1 MAANANATATAAQ
14 HLAAKPKHTLRDIV
28 YAPKPWHLLSGTALK
43 WIALIC
49 MAIDHTAAIL
59 VLQHYY
65 DVRYAFGGDAAFWYD
80 AYIWMRRIG
89 RVTFP
94 IFCFVLVEGFVHT
107 RSKPKYA
114 LRMLAFA
121 VISEVPYDFA
131 LHDGVISY
139 TQDLNVIFTLLLA
152 FCALW
157 LADELGKL
165 VARAVAHIRGNAA
178 ETPRPIWWVTAL
190 LSIAAIAGAAW
201 LANGPIDVS
210 YHAYGIILIG
220 VLYLARNHRVIQLL
234 LGLAATYWYCLE
246 HNSML
251 QMWAAAGLACIM
263 LYNGKRGRGMKYL
276 FYVFY
281 PAHLLVLGLLK
292 LWLF

>member
-1 MAANANATATAAQ
+1 MAAP
-14 HLAAKPKHTLRDIV
+14 PKRTLRDLID
-28 YAPKPWHLLSGTALK
+28 APKPWHLLSGTALK

-49 MAIDHTAAIL
+49 MAIDHVGAIL
-59 VLQHYY
+59 VWQHYL
-65 DVRYAFGGDAAFWYD
+65 DLRSTFGADAALWYD
-80 AYIWMRRIG
+80 IYIWMRRIG

-94 IFCFVLVEGFVHT
+94 LFCFVLVEGFVHT

-131 LHDGVISY
+131 LHNGVISY
-139 TQDLNVIFTLLLA
+139 TSQLNVIFTLLLA

-165 VARAVAHIRGNAA
+165 VARAVAHIRHQASGEA
-178 ETPRPIWWVTAL
+178 RPIWWVTAL
-190 LSIAAIAGAAW
+190 FSVATIAGAAW
-201 LANGPIDVS
+201 LADGPIDVS
-210 YHAYGIILIG
+210 YHAYGILLIG
-220 VLYLARNHRVIQLL
+220 GLYLARNHRVVQFL
-234 LGLAATYWYCLE
+234 LGWAATAWYCDE
-246 HNSML
+246 HGSML
-251 QMWAAAGLACIM
+251 QMYALAGLGCIA

-292 LWLF
+292 MWLF